1 MLVAGPAAAALS
13 PWLMR
18 PSVQAVSRVGRDR
31 RRRWL
36 NDKLLRDMA
45 GSLTA
50 PEMET
55 LFRPPPFGE
64 PTSAAP
70 MRPLVAVQ
78 LPGAC

>member
-1 MLVAGPAAAALS
+1 M
-13 PWLMR
+13 
-18 PSVQAVSRVGRDR
+18 GRDR

-64 PTSAAP
+64 STSHAP
-70 MRPLVAVQ
+70 LRPLEAVQ
-78 LPGAC
+78 LPGARLQDNPP